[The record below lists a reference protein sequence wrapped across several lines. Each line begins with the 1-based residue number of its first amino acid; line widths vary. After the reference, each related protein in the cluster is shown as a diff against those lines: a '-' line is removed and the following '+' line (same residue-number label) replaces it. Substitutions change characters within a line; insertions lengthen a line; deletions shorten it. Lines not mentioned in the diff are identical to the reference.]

1 MTDLLGTTTRNPAAP
16 RYVDGATIASL
27 LRARGVLLGAINA
40 LRAERAERAERASGC
55 SCGRFDEGGDGVGR
69 GAAPMGEVL
78 ASVIERVSQLLG
90 ETATEELASFGISSE
105 VAASASDG
113 GSVRASAMVL
123 NGWLEGVLAG
133 VQMAAGR
140 NAGEAHSAPR
150 PDGGATATG
159 LYL

>member
-1 MTDLLGTTTRNPAAP
+1 MTDSLGTTTRNPAAP

-40 LRAERAERAERASGC
+40 LRAERAERASGC

-69 GAAPMGEVL
+69 GASPMGEVL

-105 VAASASDG
+105 AAASASDG

>member
-40 LRAERAERAERASGC
+40 LRAERAERASGC
-55 SCGRFDEGGDGVGR
+55 SCGRFDEGSDGVGR